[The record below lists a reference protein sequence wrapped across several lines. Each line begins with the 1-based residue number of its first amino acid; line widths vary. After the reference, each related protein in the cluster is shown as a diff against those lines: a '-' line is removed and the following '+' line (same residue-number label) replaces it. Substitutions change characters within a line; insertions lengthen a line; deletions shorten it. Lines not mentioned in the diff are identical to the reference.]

1 MRFLPQLI
9 FTTDKPHFTYLFKM
23 VKKNAVKK
31 AVKKAG
37 KPTGKSGKKDSSSSS
52 SSSSSSKKTNPK
64 KKPNVTSGP
73 PSPSSMKKVKKM
85 RGSDDESDD
94 YKVKRNKQELAEREE
109 TLAALKSAR
118 TDLKKAKV
126 EVQKCVAQGR
136 FKSDKY
142 KYWSG
147 KVEKLEFSV
156 NKLEDTIVAVLQ
168 KDKDRYS
175 TNAENEQAN
184 EKPVRCEKM
193 EALLE
198 AMGSAKPNNGLY
210 DLSTVADQN
219 GFENAKYIL
228 TRRCYN
234 DFLKWAGKDKTWDT
248 GVCGVGGTPG
258 IGKTTFRYWALLQ
271 WVQGNNPW
279 LNKYTCIVFF
289 VSIAEIYQMKRT
301 GDKFEAT
308 LIRTNIFSPT
318 NYVSDSLG
326 LLEINEDVASL
337 MSGADHL
344 SGMRHAIFCGSPGAF
359 KKKKQGRPQLFKEA
373 LMASKMQYF
382 PLWSKEEVVKLP
394 RGFFKWNKAS
404 KSNTLWKKEL
414 YEMMSLYGG
423 VLQFIRS
430 NREYAEG
437 EIASGIN
444 EMDVHKAKRLL
455 IPNVAQMT
463 PSGTMIHHILK
474 VETSGAKVGV
484 ATDFISTHVARRV
497 VDILKTESDEIFTK
511 FIKSMVSYGGPAK
524 SFVGLAFENAFESKF
539 VRGKVK
545 LQISN
550 GVTLSS
556 SGSAVYDDKVSTPQ
570 IKKDILYRPSKSN
583 FHGLDFFILK
593 GKHLYL
599 LKTTVGSQKQLN
611 FCHPDILKL
620 IIRLNNNITKRTVL
634 YILPSLQTKF
644 NLPSPLY
651 KYKLK
656 GKVITKKM
664 PATDA
669 VERTAPDPEMPEFRN
684 KEKEEEEEEEEEG
697 EEESSSS
704 E

>member
-85 RGSDDESDD
+85 RGSDDESDE

-118 TDLKKAKV
+118 TNLESARTDLKKAKV

-136 FKSDKY
+136 FKSDMY

-147 KVEKLEFSV
+147 EVEKLEFSV
-156 NKLEDTIVAVLQ
+156 NKLEDTIIAVLQ

-219 GFENAKYIL
+219 GFEDAKYIL
-228 TRRCYN
+228 TRQCYN
-234 DFLKWAGKDKTWDT
+234 DFLGWAGHREWERR
-248 GVCGVGGTPG
+248 VCGIGGTPG

-271 WVQGNNPW
+271 WVQGKDEW
-279 LNKYTCIVFF
+279 LNKYTSIVFYLN
-289 VSIAEIYQMKRT
+289 AEM
-301 GDKFEAT
+301 
-308 LIRTNIFSPT
+308 IFHITQDQTSFLAHFIKPSET
-318 NYVSDSLG
+318 FHLVHDRPDSLG
-326 LLEINEDVASL
+326 LLEINEDVARL
-337 MSGADHL
+337 MSGSTQL
-344 SGMRHAIFCGSPGAF
+344 YGMTHAIFCGSPGAF
-359 KKKKQGRPQLFKEA
+359 KKQGRPQLFKEA

-394 RGFFKWNKAS
+394 RGFFKWNEAS
-404 KSNTLWKKEL
+404 KNNTLWKKEL

-497 VDILKTESDEIFTK
+497 VDILKAESDEIFTK

-620 IIRLNNNITKRTVL
+620 IIRLNNTIKKRTVL

-656 GKVITKKM
+656 
-664 PATDA
+664 
-669 VERTAPDPEMPEFRN
+669 
-684 KEKEEEEEEEEEG
+684 
-697 EEESSSS
+697 
-704 E
+704 

>member
-23 VKKNAVKK
+23 VKNAVKK

-85 RGSDDESDD
+85 RGSDDESD
-94 YKVKRNKQELAEREE
+94 YKVKRVHWEQELAVRAK

-118 TDLKKAKV
+118 TNLKKAKV
-126 EVQKCVAQGR
+126 KVQKCVAEDD
-136 FKSDKY
+136 FKSGKY

-147 KVEKLEFSV
+147 EVE
-156 NKLEDTIVAVLQ
+156 KLEDTIAVLQ

-271 WVQGNNPW
+271 WVQGKDEW
-279 LNKYTCIVFF
+279 LNKYTSIVFYLN
-289 VSIAEIYQMKRT
+289 AEM
-301 GDKFEAT
+301 
-308 LIRTNIFSPT
+308 IFHITQDQTSFLAHFIKPSET
-318 NYVSDSLG
+318 FHLVHDRPDSLG
-326 LLEINEDVASL
+326 LLEINEDVARL
-337 MSGADHL
+337 MSGSTEL
-344 SGMRHAIFCGSPGAF
+344 YGMTHAIFCGSPGAF
-359 KKKKQGRPQLFKEA
+359 KKQGRPQLFKEA

-394 RGFFKWNKAS
+394 RGFFKWNEAS
-404 KSNTLWKKEL
+404 KNNTLWKKEL
-414 YEMMSLYGG
+414 YEMMGLYGG

-497 VDILKTESDEIFTK
+497 VDILKAESDEIFTK

-656 GKVITKKM
+656 GKVKTKKM